1 MPVYNITCSDAKKQT
16 WQEVLD
22 KGKRV
27 CYQYP
32 FEAGLWYPNGD
43 MTTSQIVHKFNVI
56 MYHWLP
62 AYFIDFLM
70 LCFGQKRLY
79 VEDARLHQLTKSI
92 ISYFVVVFF
101 FTI

>member
-1 MPVYNITCSDAKKQT
+1 MIQKFHVNRPKNVPVYNLTCSDAKKQT
-16 WQEVLD
+16 WREVLD

-43 MTTSQIVHKFNVI
+43 MTTSHIIHKFNVI

-70 LCFGQKRLY
+70 LCFGQKRL
-79 VEDARLHQLTKSI
+79 
-92 ISYFVVVFF
+92 
-101 FTI
+101 